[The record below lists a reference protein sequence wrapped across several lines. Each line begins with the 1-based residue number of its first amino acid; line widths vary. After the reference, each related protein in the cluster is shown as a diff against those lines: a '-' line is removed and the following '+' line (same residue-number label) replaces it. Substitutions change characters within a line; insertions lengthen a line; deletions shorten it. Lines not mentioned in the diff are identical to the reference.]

1 MTIRAEQKEEEMTT
15 SADEKLS
22 DPKSLEYDAGPDPVH
37 PGLTQWLLTGERGVS
52 SNAIVCLALGSKF
65 DVFGNR
71 TPSDAGDLR
80 RCLLLLE
87 AVPTLKPYL
96 TTVVANSSPEWK
108 RMVGCWDILTEIFTE
123 AIPDYLSSNPGW
135 SSPEHNKKFRDTGYD
150 LMYYCNN

>member
-1 MTIRAEQKEEEMTT
+1 MTT
-15 SADEKLS
+15 SIDEKLS
-22 DPKSLEYDAGPDPVH
+22 DPKSLEYDAGLDPAH

-108 RMVGCWDILTEIFTE
+108 NMVESWSLLTKIFTE
-123 AIPDYLSSNPGW
+123 TYPNYLSANPTW
-135 SSPEHNKKFRDTGYD
+135 RAPECNEKLGRIGYE
-150 LMYYCNN
+150 LMRYFNGSIVFSRAGVDY